1 MQVTA
6 LLYYLGLACAVVPG
20 GEVKSQASSRPD
32 RIINEKHG
40 FSVIFPKGWF
50 MFDNGDVPAFYNF
63 SPEKS
68 IQGNLPVGGASIE
81 LLVRDAEKEQQS
93 ANPLLAWA
101 DQEIGSE
108 HGINVGR
115 QDINGPTA
123 IRVSRALRVSF
134 DRKAL
139 GTHAPSLH
147 FVIILW
153 QFKSRLFGAQL
164 SYIKNDP
171 KASQH
176 ERTLSQLVGSFK
188 PT

>member
-1 MQVTA
+1 MQLAA
-6 LLYYLGLACAVVPG
+6 LLCGLGLAFTMSSVAQ
-20 GEVKSQASSRPD
+20 VKSQADSRPNRITDD
-32 RIINEKHG
+32 RHG
-40 FSVIFPKGWF
+40 FSVIFPQGWF

-63 SPEKS
+63 SPDKS

-81 LLVRDAEKEQQS
+81 FLVRDSKKDLQSTNPLWAWAEQQV
-93 ANPLLAWA
+93 
-101 DQEIGSE
+101 ERE
-108 HGINVGR
+108 HGIGVEHLAVR
-115 QDINGPTA
+115 GPA
-123 IRVSRALRVSF
+123 VAESLRALRVSF

-139 GTHAPSLH
+139 GTHAPALR

-171 KASQH
+171 KASQY
-176 ERTLSQLVGSFK
+176 ERTLSQLVNSFK